1 MRAIS
6 LTSLVSVGLLAI
18 LSPEA
23 GADDDAKKHPPVV
36 EPKYDGK
43 LVAAPKGAVILF
55 GGRNLDGWRQ
65 EPRVKKGQPKKKPT
79 EAKWKIGKGFMEV
92 VPGTGFL
99 RTKKPVITNGLLH
112 IEWATPAEVK
122 GEGQGRGNSGV
133 FIGGFPELQV
143 LDSFNNVTY
152 PDGQAAALYKKSI
165 PKVNASRKP
174 GEWQCYDIFIERAI
188 VKDGKITRPARITV
202 KHNNV
207 LVQDGI
213 EFENAM
219 QEGTLG
225 LQDHKN
231 PVRFRNIW
239 FEPAGPKK

>member
-1 MRAIS
+1 MRAIP
-6 LTSLVSVGLLAI
+6 LIPLIAAGSLVFLVA
-18 LSPEA
+18 EA
-23 GADDDAKKHPPVV
+23 RADDGDKKHPPVV
-36 EPKYDGK
+36 EPQYDGK
-43 LVAAPKGAVILF
+43 PVPAPKGAVILF
-55 GGRNLDGWRQ
+55 DGKKLVGWQQ
-65 EPRVKKGQPKKKPT
+65 EPRGKKGQPKKKPT
-79 EAKWKIGKGFMEV
+79 EPKWKIGKGFMEV

-99 RTKKPVITNGLLH
+99 RTKKPVITSGLLH
-112 IEWATPAEVK
+112 IEWATPAEVT

-133 FIGGFPELQV
+133 FIAGFPEVQV
-143 LDSFNNVTY
+143 LDSWHNVTY

-165 PKVNASRKP
+165 PSANASRKP

-213 EFENAM
+213 EFQNKT

-231 PVRFRNIW
+231 PVRYRNIW
-239 FEPAGPKK
+239 FEPMGAKK